1 MPESMASERLT
12 QAIGRMEGALARLE
26 RAPAPAASPGGP
38 GRAEAEA
45 ALKSLDALIADL
57 RKTSHG

>member
-1 MPESMASERLT
+1 MASERLT
-12 QAIGRMEGALARLE
+12 QAIGRIQGALARLE
-26 RAPAPAASPGGP
+26 RAPVPIGSPDGP
-38 GRAEAEA
+38 NRAEAEA